1 MSEKNSY
8 EADLS
13 SDAVRQPRRIV
24 FITRKTSAKVKEE
37 TGPQLMSF
45 PHVLLRETIAFQ
57 FSCIVLVGLALF
69 WDAPLEQLANPL
81 LTPNPAKAP
90 WYFLGLQELLHYFPP
105 LVAGVLLPTLV
116 VLALVVIP
124 YFDVN
129 IEGEPLWAHR
139 SRRRL
144 QVYIGAFCSQFL
156 FCSPSTMPGPSWRPP
171 CWWGRSASIPYFNPT
186 GDFAIPEISGVAPAA
201 VVGDDLVHRRRP
213 DAYGGRDFFP
223 GPGLVLGLALEMKC
237 LLKTWEKSQ
246 NACV

>member
-8 EADLS
+8 EAAFKFGCRPPASAHRLHHAQNLRQGQRGDGPAAHVFPARPPAG
-13 SDAVRQPRRIV
+13 SDCVS
-24 FITRKTSAKVKEE
+24 TSHA
-37 TGPQLMSF
+37 
-45 PHVLLRETIAFQ
+45 
-57 FSCIVLVGLALF
+57 IVLVGLALF

-139 SRRRL
+139 SRRRV
-144 QVYIGAFCSQFL
+144 QVYIGGFAVNPCFARPLRCL
-156 FCSPSTMPGPSWRPP
+156 DRPGAHAGGGGARPRSIFQSHGRLRGSRNF
-171 CWWGRSASIPYFNPT
+171 WGR
-186 GDFAIPEISGVAPAA
+186 G
-201 VVGDDLVHRRRP
+201 RCR
-213 DAYGGRDFFP
+213 GG
-223 GPGLVLGLALEMKC
+223 
-237 LLKTWEKSQ
+237 
-246 NACV
+246 

>member
-1 MSEKNSY
+1 MSEKNTY
-8 EADLS
+8 EAGLS
-13 SDAVRQPRRIV
+13 SDALKQPRRIV

-45 PHVLLRETIAFQ
+45 PHVILRETIAFQ
-57 FSCIVLVGLALF
+57 LLAIVLVVPALF

-129 IEGEPLWAHR
+129 IEGEPLWAR
-139 SRRRL
+139 RTPRRL
-144 QVYIGAFCSQFL
+144 RIFVAVFAVLFVLLAIYDAWTVLVPTVLVGAL
-156 FCSPSTMPGPSWRPP
+156 GL
-171 CWWGRSASIPYFNPT
+171 IPYFKST
-186 GDFAIPEISGVAPAA
+186 GESRFQKFLGSRPLPWWVMTWFIAVALTLT
-201 VVGDDLVHRRRP
+201 VVGT
-213 DAYGGRDFFP
+213 FFR
-223 GPGLVLGLALEMKC
+223 GPGWSWV
-237 LLKTWEKSQ
+237 WPWR
-246 NACV
+246 

>member
-1 MSEKNSY
+1 MIMSEKNSY
-8 EADLS
+8 EVGFS
-13 SDAVRQPRRIV
+13 SDALRQPRRIV

-37 TGPQLMSF
+37 IGPQLMSF
-45 PHVLLRETIAFQ
+45 PHVILRESIAFQ
-57 FSCIVLVGLALF
+57 VLTIVLVALALF

-105 LVAGVLLPTLV
+105 VLAGVLIPTLV

-144 QVYIGAFCSQFL
+144 QIYAGAFAVL
-156 FCSPSTMPGPSWRPP
+156 FVLLAIYNAWTVLVPTALVGAL
-171 CWWGRSASIPYFNPT
+171 GLIPYFNPT
-186 GDFAIPEISGVAPAA
+186 GNSRFQKFLGSRPLPWWVMTWFIAVALTLTA
-201 VVGDDLVHRRRP
+201 VGT
-213 DAYGGRDFFP
+213 FFR
-223 GPGLVLGLALEMKC
+223 GPGWSWV
-237 LLKTWEKSQ
+237 WPWS
-246 NACV
+246 